1 MSPAIALL
9 IVRALLAIG
18 LYAFLAVVL
27 ISLWRDQR
35 LAASTAAPPM
45 AHLVRLGAGPE
56 SGATFALAEVNLLGR
71 AGDNTVAID
80 DPTVSSHHARLTF
93 RSGQWIL
100 EDLGSRNGTRVNG
113 MDLQGMLV
121 VTHGDDLQV
130 GEVLLGLRVGHPPQP
145 GSGPVGGGSVLEG
158 AFWPESKA

>member
-1 MSPAIALL
+1 MSPALALL
-9 IVRALLAIG
+9 LVRALLAIG

-35 LAASTAAPPM
+35 HAASTAAPPM

-71 AGDNTVAID
+71 AGDNTVPID

-113 MDLQGMLV
+113 MDLEGVLV

-130 GEVLLGLRVGHPPQP
+130 GEVVLGLRAGPAPWP
-145 GSGPVGGGSVLEG
+145 GPGPVGAGSTSER
-158 AFWPESKA
+158 AFWPDT